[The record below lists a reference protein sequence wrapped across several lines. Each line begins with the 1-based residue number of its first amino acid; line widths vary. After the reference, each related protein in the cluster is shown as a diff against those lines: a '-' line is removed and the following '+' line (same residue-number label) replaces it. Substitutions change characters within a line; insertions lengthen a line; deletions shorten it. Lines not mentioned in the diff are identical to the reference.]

1 MFVAMRTPLHTT
13 FWPDDD
19 RFCFLSFRPKEEF
32 VDSQQSV
39 HCKSDIILE
48 DSQD

>member
-1 MFVAMRTPLHTT
+1 MFVVACSPLHTA

-19 RFCFLSFRPKEEF
+19 RFSFLCFRPKEEF

-39 HCKSDIILE
+39 DCKSDVILE